1 MTSCPKCSR
10 PVSDQSNFCVYCYA
24 PIVHIKTDSPP
35 AKPIEITYTPLTDS
49 SGAVIAGSSQIS
61 ELMKRYKDGYL
72 VARATNGFGRVIKA
86 VGTII
91 GVLIALIGLMAQ
103 GEGARDATSRIIG
116 LVTIVFGIFAGT
128 LLYIIGVLVSA
139 QGQILKA
146 SLDSAVNSSPFLT
159 NEYKAEIMSL
169 PEA

>member
-1 MTSCPKCSR
+1 MPICHNCSNPIDAKTQFCPYCDA
-10 PVSDQSNFCVYCYA
+10 PVD
-24 PIVHIKTDSPP
+24 
-35 AKPIEITYTPLTDS
+35 ITYKATKDAG
-49 SGAVIAGSSQIS
+49 GAVIAKSSQLS
-61 ELMKRYKDGYL
+61 ELMNRYKDSYL
-72 VARATNGFGRVIKA
+72 VARATNGFGRAIKA

-91 GVLIALIGLMAQ
+91 GVLITLIGLMAQ

-159 NEYKAEIMSL
+159 NEYKAKIMSL